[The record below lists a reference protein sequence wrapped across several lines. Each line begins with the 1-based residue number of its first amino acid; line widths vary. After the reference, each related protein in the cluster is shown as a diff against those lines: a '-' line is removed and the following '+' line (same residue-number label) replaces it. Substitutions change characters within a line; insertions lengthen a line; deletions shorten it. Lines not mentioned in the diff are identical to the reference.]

1 MFRVQLDSG
10 QRKDPQYL
18 LEVEVEEDRNYP
30 ILAWIFDRGKS
41 LVERVELLPVPNL
54 HTRR

>member
-10 QRKDPQYL
+10 PHKVPQC
-18 LEVEVEEDRNYP
+18 VEEERNHP